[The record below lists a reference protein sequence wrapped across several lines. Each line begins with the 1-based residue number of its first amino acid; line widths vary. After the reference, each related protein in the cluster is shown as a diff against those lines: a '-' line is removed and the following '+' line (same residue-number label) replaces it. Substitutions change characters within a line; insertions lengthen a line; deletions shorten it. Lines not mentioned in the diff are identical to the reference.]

1 MGACYVHVKDTY
13 RWAHL
18 IKYQLASKESCR
30 SFKRKESCASAGL
43 GRQKAAAC
51 GRLLA
56 LYRSQH
62 SPVNQNAL
70 TRTKAPLAAELSRSS
85 WRQACCSSATPS
97 AGAKWPQ
104 ASPDESRSRLTL
116 VSSCDAA
123 FKQNARTATGS
134 TFVSLHR
141 SMGVSFT
148 LIKIAW

>member
-30 SFKRKESCASAGL
+30 SLKGKESCASAGL

-70 TRTKAPLAAELSRSS
+70 TRTKAPLPAELSRSS
-85 WRQACCSSATPS
+85 WRQACCSSAFVRAGLGPS
-97 AGAKWPQ
+97 
-104 ASPDESRSRLTL
+104 SRLTL

-134 TFVSLHR
+134 TFLSLHR
-141 SMGVSFT
+141 SLGVSFT